1 MDLGSVCKASLL
13 TAKLEIKELPPWM
26 RLSPLFHCRE
36 SMVWVGIRQNA
47 WHFLIVCYCEL
58 RHMGV
63 GSLQGQLQEDPGSLP
78 TMSTSS
84 ASQTGAPFWKIC
96 PIQENSKVIWY
107 GWAILFFF
115 FKKTC
120 SIWKSQWACWKK
132 TLKLLNK
139 VSLELLF
146 LLMEA
151 VWGDE
156 MRGSGLFLFLNSFYY
171 RLYIKFISLTL
182 FKHMI

>member
-13 TAKLEIKELPPWM
+13 TAKLEIKELPAWM

-36 SMVWVGIRQNA
+36 SMVWVGIRRTGSRMASWQVGCITSTSPGPLLVFRQNA

-132 TLKLLNK
+132 
-139 VSLELLF
+139 
-146 LLMEA
+146 
-151 VWGDE
+151 
-156 MRGSGLFLFLNSFYY
+156 NSQTFE
-171 RLYIKFISLTL
+171 
-182 FKHMI
+182 